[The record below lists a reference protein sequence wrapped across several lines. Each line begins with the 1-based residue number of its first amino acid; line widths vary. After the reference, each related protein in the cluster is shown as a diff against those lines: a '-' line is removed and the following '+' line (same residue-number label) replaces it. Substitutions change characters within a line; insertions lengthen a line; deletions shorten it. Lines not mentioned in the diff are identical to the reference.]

1 MKTHEYSLPLFG
13 GVSFFACFCAS
24 ISRTAKVANSTFP
37 LSQKK
42 WLFITEQ
49 NAAMVRYFDYFSLE
63 FVVFRMNTEHVTRL
77 YAGVNFRIHSIFKD
91 ISIRSE

>member
-1 MKTHEYSLPLFG
+1 MSIRFRFLVASLFLRASVPVFHELPKLQIPP
-13 GVSFFACFCAS
+13 SPS
-24 ISRTAKVANSTFP
+24 PK
-37 LSQKK
+37 KK